1 MNPSTMEELVGEL
14 AEDQAEATLML
25 SALRLLPLAAEQVA
39 APSELRDRIRRRIA
53 NAKRPPAFVEAGSYF
68 ARSSELGWIAFAEG
82 VELKLLYNDPATK
95 AQTVMV
101 RMAPNRPFPPHDHA
115 GDEDLYLI
123 EGDAFVGDVP
133 MRTGDYCRAIEG
145 SSHNDVRSG
154 PSGALAIVVTR

>member
-1 MNPSTMEELVGEL
+1 MNPATMEELVVEL
-14 AEDQAEATLML
+14 ALDEAEATLML
-25 SALRLLPLAAEQVA
+25 GALRLLPFAAEQVA
-39 APSELRDRIRRRIA
+39 APADLRDRVKRRIA
-53 NAKRPPAFVEAGSYF
+53 GTKRPPTFIEAGSYF
-68 ARSSELGWIAFAEG
+68 ARSSEMGWIAYAEG
-82 VELKLLYNDPATK
+82 VEVKLLYSDPGSK

-133 MRTGDYCRAIEG
+133 MRAGDYCRAIEG

-154 PSGALAIVVTR
+154 GLGALAIVVTR